1 MPLQLHEKIQE
12 TYYVVRNKEYLLCM
26 WENNTPHT
34 QQISYR
40 PIKMKMRL

>member
-26 WENNTPHT
+26 WENNSEQHPTYT
-34 QQISYR
+34 TNI
-40 PIKMKMRL
+40 L